1 MFDFE
6 ITVENIVM
14 TGAFS
19 ECVDL
24 SVANPKLEGSKRNWK
39 QLSGLSFTLKKPS
52 ATFLLFPNGKFICTN
67 IKTETKANQAL
78 TKLLNLLKAENIVSN
93 DCTFECCV
101 KNLVASVNLS
111 SATISPE
118 QFTNEF
124 EAIYDPTNCPT
135 PHNHKTDQP
144 PANFIVFLT
153 GKLICTGA
161 ANKEELQKALKKF
174 YEQLKEQDVI
184 QQKLT
189 IN

>member
-14 TGAFS
+14 TGSFS

-24 SVANPKLEGSKRNWK
+24 SVANQKLEGSKRNWK
-39 QLSGLSFTLKKPS
+39 QLSGLSFKLKKPS
-52 ATFLLFPNGKFICTN
+52 ATFLLFQNGKFICTN

-78 TKLLNLLKAENIVSN
+78 TKLLNILKTEKLVSN
-93 DCTFECCV
+93 DCTFEGYV
-101 KNLVASVNLS
+101 KNLVASMNLS

-118 QFTNEF
+118 QFTNDF
-124 EAIYDPTNCPT
+124 EAIYDPTKCPT

-144 PANFIVFLT
+144 QANFIVFLT

-161 ANKEELQKALKKF
+161 TNKNELKESVKKF
-174 YEQLKEQDVI
+174 YEQLKEQNVI